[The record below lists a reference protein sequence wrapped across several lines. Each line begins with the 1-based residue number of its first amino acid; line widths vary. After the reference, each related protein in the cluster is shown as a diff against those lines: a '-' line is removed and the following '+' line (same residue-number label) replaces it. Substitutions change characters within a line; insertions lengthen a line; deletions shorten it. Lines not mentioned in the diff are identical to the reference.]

1 MQGNRSDRVAGMK
14 VGLLSICYALHRWDQ
29 EPINMLVEC
38 CLPIR
43 LRDGKQPISPKNL
56 FAEK

>member
-1 MQGNRSDRVAGMK
+1 MK